1 MNGTICGT
9 RDELLYMASVGI
21 FLLKQVRKLLMLLN
35 PFYFFSFGLVLG
47 LWGVFVWL
55 VFFLEKGINFDETFP
70 YRIKCIWK
78 WKFCICQTNCCFDL
92 VYFKV
97 HLRTDIVFPFCS
109 HLVFMRCNKL
119 EFHLFSLGLWRYLVC
134 TEIINKE
141 AGRTDT
147 CVAWLESGWR
157 SHISWILVLL
167 LFVFCFHLAS
177 SCFQVVSHFPWFFLF
192 TWLLGIMLAFFLS
205 CLMLNYGKCK
215 WGV

>member
-1 MNGTICGT
+1 
-9 RDELLYMASVGI
+9 MASVGI
-21 FLLKQVRKLLMLLN
+21 FFLLKQEIVDSIKSILLDFLLVW
-35 PFYFFSFGLVLG
+35 FWVY
-47 LWGVFVWL
+47 GVFVVL
-55 VFFLEKGINFDETFP
+55 FCFPEKGINFDKTFP
-70 YRIKCIWK
+70 YRIKCVWK
-78 WKFCICQTNCCFDL
+78 WKFCICKTNCCFDL

-97 HLRTDIVFPFCS
+97 HLRAEVVFPFCS

-167 LFVFCFHLAS
+167 LFVFCFHLSS
-177 SCFQVVSHFPWFFLF
+177 SCF
-192 TWLLGIMLAFFLS
+192 
-205 CLMLNYGKCK
+205 
-215 WGV
+215 